1 MAGNDF
7 VKTSARHSG
16 FTLIEL
22 LVVIAIIGIL
32 AAIAMP
38 TLSRF
43 KAGDTLAAGVQQ
55 IQDDVRRA
63 RQYAISQRTT
73 VYMVFCPPNFWDNSV
88 WPSQAAYNALSAAE
102 KSKANQLYGKQLTG
116 YAFVTTRSVGDQPG
130 QQSPRYLGKW
140 SALPEGVIIPGFK
153 FNAPAVAPT
162 KIFDPPLPAA
172 PADQRV
178 FNVYGFAVTNNI
190 PFPSEGAFVTGPPY
204 VWLPYIA
211 FNHLG
216 QLTVDGLNLAD
227 ADEFIPVARGSVSY
241 PRDGSKQIIQGP
253 PSLNESPAGNSTNNF
268 LLVRIDKLT
277 GRARVEK
284 QEFR

>member
-1 MAGNDF
+1 
-7 VKTSARHSG
+7 VKISSRHSG

-38 TLSRF
+38 TVGRF
-43 KAGDTLAAGVQQ
+43 KAGDTLSAGVQQ
-55 IQDDVRRA
+55 LQDDVRRA

-73 VYMVFCPPNFWDNSV
+73 VYMVFCPPNFWDDSV
-88 WPSQAAYNALSAAE
+88 WSSQARYNALSAAE
-102 KSKANQLYGKQLTG
+102 KTKAEKLYGKQLTG
-116 YAFVTTRSVGDQPG
+116 YAFVTIRSVGDQPG
-130 QQSPRYLGKW
+130 QQSPRYLSKW
-140 SALPEGVIIPGFK
+140 NTLPEGVIIPQFK
-153 FNAPAVAPT
+153 FRSPLAAPT

-178 FNVYGFAVTNNI
+178 FDVYGLPVTNSI
-190 PFPSEGAFVTGPPY
+190 PFPSEGAYVAGQTY
-204 VWLPYIA
+204 VWLPYLA

-216 QLTVDGLNLAD
+216 QLTTDGSSMA
-227 ADEFIPVARGSVSY
+227 AEDEFIPVARGSVSY
-241 PRDGSKQIIQGP
+241 ARDGNKVPTQGAP
-253 PSLNESPAGNSTNNF
+253 ALAESPAGNSTNNF
-268 LLVRIDKLT
+268 VLVRIDKLT

>member
-1 MAGNDF
+1 M
-7 VKTSARHSG
+7 KTSARQSG

-38 TLSRF
+38 TVGRF
-43 KAGDTLAAGVQQ
+43 KAGDTLAAGAQQ

-73 VYMVFCPPNFWDNSV
+73 VYMVFCPRNFWDNSI
-88 WPSQAAYNALSAAE
+88 WSSQAAFNSLSTAE
-102 KSKANQLYGKQLTG
+102 KSKAELLYGKQLTG
-116 YAFVTTRSVGDQPG
+116 YAFVTIRSVGDQPG
-130 QQSPRYLGKW
+130 QQSPRYLSKW
-140 SALPEGVIIPGFK
+140 TALPDGVIIPGFK
-153 FNAPAVAPT
+153 FNPPVVAPT

-178 FNVYGFAVTNNI
+178 FDVYGFPVTNNI
-190 PFPSEGAFVTGPPY
+190 PFPSEGAYVAGKTY

-227 ADEFIPVARGSVSY
+227 VDEFIPIARGSVSY
-241 PRDGSKQIIQGP
+241 PRDASKQVIQGAP
-253 PSLNESPAGNSTNNF
+253 DLAESPVGNSTNNF

-284 QEFR
+284 QELR